1 MYAAKRKPKN
11 DSKSLH
17 WQDLGGCRRKHDILM
32 EFHINKVRFR
42 SENYPDNKFQAARY
56 VLLVDEFEIR
66 DRVEYSNFNKF
77 LYLYTTQ
84 ERPKP
89 SNGNMV
95 C

>member
-1 MYAAKRKPKN
+1 
-11 DSKSLH
+11 
-17 WQDLGGCRRKHDILM
+17 M
-32 EFHINKVRFR
+32 EFHLSKVRFR
-42 SENYPDNKFQAARY
+42 SENYPDNNFQASRY

-66 DRVEYSNFNKF
+66 DRVQYSNFNKF

-95 C
+95 CSNQVEKNCLIIFMFFPFNR